1 MADVLEKTVA
11 LGLGTILMTRDK
23 AQEMIDDL
31 VKRGQMSQDDAGKMV
46 DEIMERG
53 REGRQ
58 EIMAMVKDQ
67 VKNVLDQMNVAT
79 KDDIAHLERE
89 IRKLDREMPHRRSTS
104 KKTSHKT
111 S

>member
-1 MADVLEKTVA
+1 MADVLEQTIA

-23 AQEMIDDL
+23 AQEMIDDF
-31 VKRGQMSQDDAGKMV
+31 VKRGQMSRDDAEKMV
-46 DEIMERG
+46 DQIMARG
-53 REGRQ
+53 REGRK
-58 EIMAMVKDQ
+58 EIMGMVKEQ
-67 VKNVLDQMNVAT
+67 VKDTLDQMNVAT